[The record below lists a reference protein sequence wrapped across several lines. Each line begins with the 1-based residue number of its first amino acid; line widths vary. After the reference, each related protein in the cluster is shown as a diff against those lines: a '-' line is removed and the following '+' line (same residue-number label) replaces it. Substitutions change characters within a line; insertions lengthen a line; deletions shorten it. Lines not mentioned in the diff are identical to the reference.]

1 MYTGRKCKILTPVLS
16 PTTFLLETFNAAEWV
31 QLFKYTDGGGNTQ
44 SGAVADP
51 VCRRDLLLRRCNGS
65 FFKLSYHGPVG
76 LGVSEFDA

>member
-1 MYTGRKCKILTPVLS
+1 MQDLNAGTVADYFSSGNVQCG
-16 PTTFLLETFNAAEWV
+16 AAEWV